1 MGRLFF
7 LIQTVYNLLSKS
19 EAMKMRFRF
28 PSFAQ
33 LDLAGRTDSDTL
45 AKISMF
51 KKRDE
56 SCRLMVYANLS
67 RLK

>member
-1 MGRLFF
+1 
-7 LIQTVYNLLSKS
+7 
-19 EAMKMRFRF
+19 MKMRFRF